1 MFYLWLKGFQH
12 TLLGKGLRIDRGR
25 TARVFLFA
33 FPFFSTHF
41 MKGNGPSP
49 QKPAVSSPVLRNTP
63 SRVMGVPAKPKA
75 VTPRG
80 DEFQL
85 KWPPTPETAA
95 DLVQFL
101 KAQKRLKP
109 AQVLK
114 IVDAVRTQLAALPN
128 VLEVEV
134 RDGQD
139 LTVVGDTHGQ
149 FYDVLNLFDINGP
162 PSTSNPYLFNG
173 DFVDRGSFGVEIV
186 LTLFMYKLV
195 YPNHVHLLRGN
206 HESQT
211 CTREY
216 GFKAEVEDK
225 YNVSIYNSFMTCF
238 NYLPCCAVINQRTFI
253 VHGGLFNREG
263 VTLQELNRMNRVT
276 EPGEEP
282 GEGLLAQM
290 LWSDPTDMYGRH
302 SSLRPFGCSFGP
314 NVTEEFLGIN
324 HLQMI
329 IRSHEV
335 RPNGYSVEHGG
346 KLITVFSA
354 PNYCQDTNQGG
365 YLRLKG
371 QYLDVQFLQFQ
382 GVPSPPAKTYFQ
394 PPVCLLS

>member
-12 TLLGKGLRIDRGR
+12 TLLGKGVTALSSETSSIISGSPKYSITSHGR
-25 TARVFLFA
+25 
-33 FPFFSTHF
+33 
-41 MKGNGPSP
+41 
-49 QKPAVSSPVLRNTP
+49 
-63 SRVMGVPAKPKA
+63 SRK
-75 VTPRG
+75 T
-80 DEFQL
+80 
-85 KWPPTPETAA
+85 
-95 DLVQFL
+95 

-139 LTVVGDTHGQ
+139 LTVVVCDPPAHEWSSLVSDTEIA
-149 FYDVLNLFDINGP
+149 FYTCRVPVTTYRRHARPIYD
-162 PSTSNPYLFNG
+162 
-173 DFVDRGSFGVEIV
+173 IV

-211 CTREY
+211 CTRVWLQ
-216 GFKAEVEDK
+216 GRGQRDK